1 MENYMKHI
9 IHTGMFDIVPNIIRR
24 IDKITEKDNGL
35 MVDATIDTEKLDKF
49 KEDLDTWIRSERAE
63 SSVLEVP
70 KGHNSLRVTSFVLTK
85 EVPDDFDVIEELE
98 EFCEEH
104 CVLDIRFIE
113 REKVTSVI
121 VVYKD

>member
-1 MENYMKHI
+1 MKHI
-9 IHTGMFDIVPNIIRR
+9 IHTGMFDSSDIIGR
-24 IDKITEKDNGL
+24 INKITEKDNGFL
-35 MVDATIDTEKLDKF
+35 MVDATMDIEKLDKF
-49 KEDLDTWIRSERAE
+49 KEDLDAWIRSERAE

-70 KGHNSLRVTSFVLTK
+70 KGHNSLRVASFVLTK
-85 EVPDDFDVIEELE
+85 EIPGDLDVIEGLE

-113 REKVTSVI
+113 REKATSVI

>member
-9 IHTGMFDIVPNIIRR
+9 IHTGMFDIVPDVIGKIN
-24 IDKITEKDNGL
+24 KITEIDNGL
-35 MVDATIDTEKLDKF
+35 KVDATMDTEKLKKF
-49 KEDLDTWIRSERAE
+49 MEKLDAWEKSERAE

-70 KGHNSLRVTSFVLTK
+70 KGHNSLRVASFVLTK
-85 EVPDDFDVIEELE
+85 EIPDDFDVIEELE

>member
-1 MENYMKHI
+1 
-9 IHTGMFDIVPNIIRR
+9 MFDIVPNIIRR

-35 MVDATIDTEKLDKF
+35 VVDATIDTEKLDKF
-49 KEDLDTWIRSERAE
+49 KEDLDAWIRSERAE

-104 CVLDIRFIE
+104 FVLDIRFIE
-113 REKVTSVI
+113 REKVTSIV
-121 VVYKD
+121 VVYKN

>member
-1 MENYMKHI
+1 MKHI
-9 IHTGMFDIVPNIIRR
+9 IHTGMFDSSDIIGR
-24 IDKITEKDNGL
+24 INKITEKDNGL
-35 MVDATIDTEKLDKF
+35 MVDATMDIEKLDKF
-49 KEDLDTWIRSERAE
+49 KEDLDAWIRSERAE

-70 KGHNSLRVTSFVLTK
+70 KGLRVTSFVLTK
-85 EVPDDFDVIEELE
+85 EIPGDLDVIEGLE

-113 REKVTSVI
+113 REKATSVI